1 MIDHFHTN
9 PKEFI
14 KKLIVGWNKCI
25 WCSVWMFI
33 YSFVYIYLLTFVQPN
48 MFLLINILQAR
59 KKQLKFSKSR
69 IHGWGLFAMENIA
82 ADEMV
87 IEYVGEV
94 IRSSV
99 ADER

>member
-1 MIDHFHTN
+1 M
-9 PKEFI
+9 
-14 KKLIVGWNKCI
+14 
-25 WCSVWMFI
+25 
-33 YSFVYIYLLTFVQPN
+33 
-48 MFLLINILQAR
+48 QAH

-99 ADER
+99 ADERYALLIKMYASNSATPTPERRDMRQLELAVVICFGWTKTM

>member
-1 MIDHFHTN
+1 MYWF
-9 PKEFI
+9 
-14 KKLIVGWNKCI
+14 G
-25 WCSVWMFI
+25 VWMFI
-33 YSFVYIYLLTFVQPN
+33 YSKILTCLADLCSAQYVF
-48 MFLLINILQAR
+48 IHKYILQAR

>member
-1 MIDHFHTN
+1 MIRKTFLSLN
-9 PKEFI
+9 F
-14 KKLIVGWNKCI
+14 L
-25 WCSVWMFI
+25 
-33 YSFVYIYLLTFVQPN
+33 SFYGITIATKRIGFTVNVYCT
-48 MFLLINILQAR
+48 NILQTR
-59 KKQLKFSKSR
+59 KKQLKYSRSR

>member
-1 MIDHFHTN
+1 LYV
-9 PKEFI
+9 E
-14 KKLIVGWNKCI
+14 LYSNKFDCGI
-25 WCSVWMFI
+25 
-33 YSFVYIYLLTFVQPN
+33 
-48 MFLLINILQAR
+48 QAR

-94 IRSSV
+94 IRSCV

>member
-1 MIDHFHTN
+1 MLPSNQGDIRYVTRWIPLMLGVKVLH
-9 PKEFI
+9 I
-14 KKLIVGWNKCI
+14 KIFTSLRLRITHYFNLVF
-25 WCSVWMFI
+25 M
-33 YSFVYIYLLTFVQPN
+33 
-48 MFLLINILQAR
+48 QAR

>member
-1 MIDHFHTN
+1 M
-9 PKEFI
+9 
-14 KKLIVGWNKCI
+14 
-25 WCSVWMFI
+25 
-33 YSFVYIYLLTFVQPN
+33 
-48 MFLLINILQAR
+48 QAR

-99 ADER
+99 ADERYAKLIKAYASNSATPTLERRDMRQLG

>member
-1 MIDHFHTN
+1 MHLSNLDHSIMVFN
-9 PKEFI
+9 
-14 KKLIVGWNKCI
+14 
-25 WCSVWMFI
+25 
-33 YSFVYIYLLTFVQPN
+33 YI
-48 MFLLINILQAR
+48 QAR

-94 IRSSV
+94 VRSCV